1 MTEPADKI
9 PIFYRNAI
17 EPLVAEELEQ
27 QLDRLPK
34 QIVKYV
40 NPAQVMAYALNRLP
54 ALYATSEEGWRRQQL
69 RAKQQLKEQIV
80 TAVRQGLAVVQ
91 KDPLKSSTP
100 LKGEGTGE
108 QKEILRSAIRR
119 QEWASSVQKSPYKS
133 AYLRL

>member
-1 MTEPADKI
+1 MTGLAETI
-9 PIFYRNAI
+9 PIYRNAI
-17 EPLVAEELEQ
+17 EPLVAEELRQ
-27 QLDRLPK
+27 QLQHLPK
-34 QIVKYV
+34 QIVKYL

-69 RAKQQLKEQIV
+69 RAKQQLKQQIV
-80 TAVRQGLAVVQ
+80 TAVRQGLAAVQ

-108 QKEILRSAIRR
+108 QKEILINAIHR
-119 QEWASSVQKSPYKS
+119 QELASSVPKHPFKS